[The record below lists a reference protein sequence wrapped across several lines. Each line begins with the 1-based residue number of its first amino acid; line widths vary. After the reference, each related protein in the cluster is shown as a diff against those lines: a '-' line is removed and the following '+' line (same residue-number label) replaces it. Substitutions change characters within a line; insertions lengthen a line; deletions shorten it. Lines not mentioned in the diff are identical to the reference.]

1 MFLAVDDKKPE
12 EPKDDSKKK
21 LKKTKSEISEPEIK
35 PAETQPPADQEKPMS
50 ELEKRRAEMEKRK
63 KEQAELEGLFRL
75 HCFLNKFTS
84 FKNIWI
90 RFSTSKSCFY
100 SNDNIERSL
109 NYTVT

>member
-1 MFLAVDDKKPE
+1 MFLAAESKPVEPKDDSKAKQPEAVDDKKPE
-12 EPKDDSKKK
+12 EPKDDGKKK

-84 FKNIWI
+84 FKNI
-90 RFSTSKSCFY
+90 
-100 SNDNIERSL
+100 
-109 NYTVT
+109 